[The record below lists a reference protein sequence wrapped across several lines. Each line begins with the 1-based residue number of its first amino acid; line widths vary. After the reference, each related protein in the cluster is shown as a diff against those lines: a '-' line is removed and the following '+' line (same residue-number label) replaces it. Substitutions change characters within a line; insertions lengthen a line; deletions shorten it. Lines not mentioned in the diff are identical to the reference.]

1 MRDHTK
7 KATNGK
13 YDEFTSVI
21 KVIKITDK
29 KWIYKSHNPA
39 GSRTKAKLLLVL
51 KTLIDTNC
59 INISA
64 TE

>member
-1 MRDHTK
+1 MVP
-7 KATNGK
+7 K

-21 KVIKITDK
+21 KVIKIIDK
-29 KWIYKSHNPA
+29 KWIYESHNPA
-39 GSRTKAKLLLVL
+39 DSRTKVKLLLVL